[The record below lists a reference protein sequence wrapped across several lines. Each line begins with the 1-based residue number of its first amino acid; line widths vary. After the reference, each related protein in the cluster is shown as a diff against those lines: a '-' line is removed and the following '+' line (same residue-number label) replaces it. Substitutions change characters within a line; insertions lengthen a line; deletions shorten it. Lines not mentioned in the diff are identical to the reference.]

1 MLLSLDMHLVTG
13 EGKVKKNNSSLLFF
27 LKYFSG
33 FMKFDMDYIA
43 HNNALTEANPY
54 FKLFLTIILLIV
66 TLALD
71 NLYFDVIV
79 FVIFSIVILAIAKID
94 YKSYLKFLSLPI
106 AFLIITCIFLTFF
119 FGKGEVIYETG
130 ILGIVVTTDS
140 LHYGVYTFM
149 RVLGCLPC
157 LGFLALTTPIA
168 NILNCLRTLRVPKIL
183 IEIALLM
190 YNTIFIFLNEI
201 DTMQKA
207 QETRLGYHS
216 YLSSIKSLGAL
227 VSIIFLRSLDKSET
241 LQHSLDSRG
250 YSGELPVYE
259 PRKRDD

>member
-1 MLLSLDMHLVTG
+1 
-13 EGKVKKNNSSLLFF
+13 
-27 LKYFSG
+27 
-33 FMKFDMDYIA
+33 MKFDMDYIA
-43 HNNALTEANPY
+43 HHNALTETNPY
-54 FKLFLTIILLIV
+54 FKLFLTIVLLIV

-79 FVIFSIVILAIAKID
+79 FVVMSLVILSIAKID
-94 YKSYLKFLSLPI
+94 YKSYLKFLSLPM
-106 AFLIITCIFLTFF
+106 AFLVITCIFLIFF
-119 FGKGEVIYETG
+119 FGKGDVIYETG
-130 ILGIVVTTDS
+130 IWNIVVTTDS
-140 LHYGVYTFM
+140 WHYGVYTFM

-168 NILNCLRTLRVPKIL
+168 KIINCLRKIKIPKIL

-207 QETRLGYHS
+207 QESRLGYHS
-216 YLSSIKSLGAL
+216 YWSSIKSLAAL
-227 VSIIFLRSLDKSET
+227 ISIIFLRSLDKSET
-241 LQHSLDSRG
+241 LQYSLDSRG